1 MIRMTI
7 QHYEVPFSARS
18 GSKMK
23 PPTFTTDYTTDQEPA
38 DYSPIGEMVAPWITV
53 GPNAKQAQFSKRQSH
68 KRIDNL
74 FVVTITE
81 TIGGDA

>member
-1 MIRMTI
+1 MIRLTI

-18 GSKMK
+18 ASKMS

-38 DYSPIGEMVAPWITV
+38 DYSPLGEMVAPWSVT
-53 GPNAKQAQFSKRQSH
+53 GRTKQAQFCKRQPH

-74 FVVTITE
+74 FVVTVTE
-81 TIGGDA
+81 EPR